1 MSLSEIPA
9 DSLAQAIANSETW
22 EWMAYFLPLV
32 RLLADGAPVSRE
44 QLATVL
50 KRPVAEVA
58 EALCQFEEI
67 VYDEEGRVVSAGI
80 SLQPTPYHFEVNGHP
95 LYTWCALDTLI
106 FPAWTK
112 ATAQVSSSC
121 PVTGQPIHL
130 TVTPERLEHFDPGSL
145 VLSVL
150 IQDGVATCCNIRE
163 AFCAYS
169 QFFASHQAA
178 SIWQASHPDG
188 HVLSIEEAF
197 TLRQELAR
205 LTVQRFQEGKGDR
218 VRPALFT

>member
-1 MSLSEIPA
+1 
-9 DSLAQAIANSETW
+9 
-22 EWMAYFLPLV
+22 MAYFLPLM
-32 RLLADGAPVSRE
+32 RLLAEGAPVARE
-44 QLATVL
+44 QLATAL
-50 KRPVAEVA
+50 KRPIAEVT
-58 EALCQFEEI
+58 EALRQCEEI

-80 SLQPTPYHFEVNGHP
+80 SLQPTPYHFEVKGHL

-121 PVTGQPIHL
+121 PITGQPIHL
-130 TVTPERLEHFDPGSL
+130 AITPERLEHFDPRSL

-169 QFFASHQAA
+169 QFFASRQAA
-178 SIWQASHPDG
+178 STWQASHPDG

-197 TLRQELAR
+197 TLGQELAR
-205 LTVQRFQEGKGDR
+205 LTMQRFQNGEG
-218 VRPALFT
+218 

>member
-67 VYDEEGRVVSAGI
+67 VYDEEG
-80 SLQPTPYHFEVNGHP
+80 
-95 LYTWCALDTLI
+95 
-106 FPAWTK
+106 AWL
-112 ATAQVSSSC
+112 A
-121 PVTGQPIHL
+121 
-130 TVTPERLEHFDPGSL
+130 RGSP
-145 VLSVL
+145 
-150 IQDGVATCCNIRE
+150 C
-163 AFCAYS
+163 S
-169 QFFASHQAA
+169 QRRT
-178 SIWQASHPDG
+178 
-188 HVLSIEEAF
+188 
-197 TLRQELAR
+197 TLRSMGIPCTPGA
-205 LTVQRFQEGKGDR
+205 
-218 VRPALFT
+218 PSIP